1 MRLYMYLHTCTYT
14 YILMFM
20 YSYTCMCMYTRMYRA
35 SKETRHLII
44 SYFFVAQIF
53 YLIILYFEFNLTPI

>member
-20 YSYTCMCMYTRMYRA
+20 YSYTCTYMYTRMYRA
-35 SKETRHLII
+35 SLETRHLII
-44 SYFFVAQIF
+44 SYFLVEQIYCLTIF
-53 YLIILYFEFNLTPI
+53 YFEFNFNIT